1 MMDPH
6 ISIVLKG
13 KVNLKKISVV
23 PMILFEVLIKKHL
36 TYNFVVY

>member
-13 KVNLKKISVV
+13 KVNLKKIPIV
-23 PMILFEVLIKKHL
+23 PMILFEMSIKEQM
-36 TYNFVVY
+36 

>member
-13 KVNLKKISVV
+13 KVNVKKIPLV
-23 PMILFEVLIKKHL
+23 PMILFEVLIENHV
-36 TYNFVVY
+36 TY